1 MLRRAARKDNNQ
13 TAIIDALKKVG
24 VSVEIIGK
32 PVDLLLCCRGEV
44 SLMEIKNPDRTS
56 EDPESRLTKAQV
68 EFIARWPGKIH
79 IVRSEEEAIRA
90 VLGEKVL
97 A

>member
-1 MLRRAARKDNNQ
+1 MRRAANKDKNQ
-13 TAIIDALKKVG
+13 AEIIDALKKVG
-24 VSVEIIGK
+24 VSVEIIK
-32 PVDLLLCCRGEV
+32 QPVDLLICCRGET

-56 EDPESRLTKAQV
+56 DDPKSRLTEAQIK
-68 EFIARWPGKIH
+68 FIERWPGKIH
-79 IVRSEEEAIRA
+79 IVRSKEEAIRE

>member
-1 MLRRAARKDNNQ
+1 M
-13 TAIIDALKKVG
+13 
-24 VSVEIIGK
+24 EIIRQ
-32 PVDLLLCCRGEV
+32 PVDLLVCCRGET

-56 EDPESRLTKAQV
+56 DDPKSRLTKAQI

-79 IVRSEEEAIRA
+79 VVRSEEEAIRA
-90 VLGEKVL
+90 VLGEGVL